1 MGKCGKVCFG
11 IFSILAIADIIA
23 FSIMYSPVM
32 NKERHNNFLKSY
44 KFHQDCLVYNES
56 NSNTSY
62 TLKVDNKYYQ
72 LNDVS
77 SLKINSTIDCF
88 ISPLSNI
95 SYLSI
100 DILPNQIAL
109 IFLLTGMLGLFI
121 VGSLIRVC
129 VETGVV
135 KIEGKKLK
143 SKIANLALNSI
154 QEDNNSI
161 NGNNLYSNP
170 DGNNEK
176 TQLLPNDDL
185 PKFYDI
191 SLIKDEYEEAIRENY
206 MNNNNNNNNK
216 PTLSNL
222 KCNLCNKSST
232 TYLKICLQSHHYC
245 RGCIMNLD
253 KDICILCQKP
263 INFKNVK
270 FMS

>member
-11 IFSILAIADIIA
+11 IFSILAVADIIA

-72 LNDVS
+72 LNDAP

-121 VGSLIRVC
+121 VGSLIRIC
-129 VETGVV
+129 VEHQVITFDS
-135 KIEGKKLK
+135 KKFK
-143 SKIANLALNSI
+143 SKIANLALNTI

-161 NGNNLYSNP
+161 NGNNIYSNI
-170 DGNNEK
+170 DSNNEK

-206 MNNNNNNNNK
+206 MNNNNKNN
-216 PTLSNL
+216 PSLSNL
-222 KCNLCNKSST
+222 KCNLCNKPSS
-232 TYLKICLQSHHYC
+232 TYLKICPQSHHYC
-245 RGCIMNLD
+245 RSCIMNLD

-263 INFKNVK
+263 INFQEVT
-270 FMS
+270 FIS

>member
-11 IFSILAIADIIA
+11 IFSILAVADIIA

-72 LNDVS
+72 LNDAP

-121 VGSLIRVC
+121 VGSLIRIC
-129 VETGVV
+129 VEHQVITFDS
-135 KIEGKKLK
+135 KKFK
-143 SKIANLALNSI
+143 SKIANQALQSI
-154 QEDNNSI
+154 QEE
-161 NGNNLYSNP
+161 NNLINTSDNIYNNP
-170 DGNNEK
+170 ENEK
-176 TQLLPNDDL
+176 TNLLDNDDL

-191 SLIKDEYEEAIRENY
+191 SLIRDEYVESLHNIQNKNIKKTNSVSNFKCN
-206 MNNNNNNNNK
+206 MCNK
-216 PTLSNL
+216 P
-222 KCNLCNKSST
+222 SSI
-232 TYLKICLQSHHYC
+232 YLKICLQSHYYC
-245 RGCIMNLD
+245 RGCILKLD

-263 INFKNVK
+263 INFQEVT
-270 FMS
+270 FIS

>member
-11 IFSILAIADIIA
+11 IFSILAVADIIA

-62 TLKVDNKYYQ
+62 TLKVNNKYYQ
-72 LNDVS
+72 LNDAP

-121 VGSLIRVC
+121 VGSLIRIC
-129 VETGVV
+129 VEHQVITFDS
-135 KIEGKKLK
+135 KKFK
-143 SKIANLALNSI
+143 SKIANLALNTI

-161 NGNNLYSNP
+161 NGNNIYSNI
-170 DGNNEK
+170 DSNNEK

-191 SLIKDEYEEAIRENY
+191 SLIKDEYEASMRENY
-206 MNNNNNNNNK
+206 MNNNNNK

-245 RGCIMNLD
+245 RSCIMNLD

>member
-129 VETGVV
+129 VEHQVITFDS
-135 KIEGKKLK
+135 KKFK

-176 TQLLPNDDL
+176 TELLPNDDL

-191 SLIKDEYEEAIRENY
+191 SLIKDEYEEAMLENY
-206 MNNNNNNNNK
+206 MNNSNIK

-232 TYLKICLQSHHYC
+232 TYLKICLQSHLYC
-245 RGCIMNLD
+245 CGCIMNLD